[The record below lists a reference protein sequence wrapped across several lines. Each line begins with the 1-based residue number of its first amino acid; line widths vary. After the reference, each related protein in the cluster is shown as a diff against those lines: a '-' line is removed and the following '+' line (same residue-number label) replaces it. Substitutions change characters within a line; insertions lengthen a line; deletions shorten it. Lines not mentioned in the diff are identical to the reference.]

1 MSLGNTPSRH
11 HGFQL
16 EQFKSFAFLMKF
28 HLKEVVDDVY
38 LPYSL
43 VGATVRL
50 VVRAPEY
57 QGGDVLLEIVG
68 VPVDAAAGTVR
79 FSLQAADLSM
89 DPDDYPYDITLI
101 TESEY
106 STPVMKGVFTVGSN
120 TDTNSDNV
128 FDFTSPGTEID
139 VEIHNGA
146 TVNVGIKNPDFLR
159 GPVGPPQGIYVLADK
174 PGADSPLEYVPLWV
188 DTDEDPIGTGPPGP
202 AGPPGPQGDGL
213 HIDGTAPAWMML
225 PTSGVTMGDV
235 FYVVGSDQFAV
246 YTGSSWEELVVTV
259 GPPGPAGDPGAP
271 GTPGAPGDGGM
282 PAGTVIAFAG
292 PLAPS
297 GWALCNG
304 AAISRVTYAALWSAI
319 GTTFGAGDGTTTF
332 NLPDLRNRVPV
343 GAGTRARGVTG
354 GAETVAL
361 SAAELPSHAHSMPA
375 HAHGI
380 SDHTH
385 TGTVTGGSHDHPIDL
400 DMQVTS
406 EHGHA
411 GTEAAAGGPG
421 PSGTTNPATTGVVGP
436 SGSDHSHTLA
446 LDAAGGGSTGAS
458 TVGNTGSI
466 GSGTAHENMQP
477 YLVLNYII
485 KT

>member
-1 MSLGNTPSRH
+1 
-11 HGFQL
+11 
-16 EQFKSFAFLMKF
+16 
-28 HLKEVVDDVY
+28 
-38 LPYSL
+38 
-43 VGATVRL
+43 
-50 VVRAPEY
+50 
-57 QGGDVLLEIVG
+57 
-68 VPVDAAAGTVR
+68 
-79 FSLQAADLSM
+79 
-89 DPDDYPYDITLI
+89 
-101 TESEY
+101 
-106 STPVMKGVFTVGSN
+106 
-120 TDTNSDNV
+120 
-128 FDFTSPGTEID
+128 
-139 VEIHNGA
+139 
-146 TVNVGIKNPDFLR
+146 
-159 GPVGPPQGIYVLADK
+159 
-174 PGADSPLEYVPLWV
+174 
-188 DTDEDPIGTGPPGP
+188 
-202 AGPPGPQGDGL
+202 
-213 HIDGTAPAWMML
+213 
-225 PTSGVTMGDV
+225 
-235 FYVVGSDQFAV
+235 
-246 YTGSSWEELVVTV
+246 
-259 GPPGPAGDPGAP
+259 
-271 GTPGAPGDGGM
+271 M

-477 YLVLNYII
+477 YLVLNYMI